1 MQLFGLVCF
10 RLNPNP
16 DDNSTSYIE
25 LLNRRLLHWV
35 NSSGKIYVSHTI
47 VGGIYVLR
55 FSVGME
61 PLLRKSVMS
70 LPPGK
75 SHTHTL
81 ARSNFG
87 ALCRE
92 RKHRSREKLKR
103 TAHFIDC
110 YEYKPVLVESVMAN
124 GSRVASLHAYL
135 AHYFLGGKPLK
146 ELLHRSNRTC
156 TRNSGALLHGG
167 GTMVVA
173 SWLKGIGLQNST
185 RPPTTS
191 IFAYG
196 DRSSTVVHCR
206 ERTRERVVRLKVAG
220 QCYQEKDD

>member
-16 DDNSTSYIE
+16 DDNSAGYIE

-61 PLLRKSVMS
+61 PLLRKSDMS
-70 LPPGK
+70 LPPG
-75 SHTHTL
+75 
-81 ARSNFG
+81 NQ
-87 ALCRE
+87 
-92 RKHRSREKLKR
+92 
-103 TAHFIDC
+103 
-110 YEYKPVLVESVMAN
+110 
-124 GSRVASLHAYL
+124 
-135 AHYFLGGKPLK
+135 LK
-146 ELLHRSNRTC
+146 ELLHRSNRAC
-156 TRNSGALLHGG
+156 THSSGALLHGG

-191 IFAYG
+191 IFAYS

-206 ERTRERVVRLKVAG
+206 ERTGERVG
-220 QCYQEKDD
+220 